1 MSMYILSQLILKLL
15 IISGGLDFEI
25 FWALCNIIVIIK
37 SPKILYLEDV
47 LYPLGNAPEMELF
60 LLELC
65 PYYLGYVENLSLLIF
80 SLFIPKIML
89 FGFGRFPVE
98 TPQGTHIHYEVH
110 GYTGS

>member
-1 MSMYILSQLILKLL
+1 MYILSQLILKLL

-60 LLELC
+60 CLN
-65 PYYLGYVENLSLLIF
+65 YAHI
-80 SLFIPKIML
+80 IWDMWKT
-89 FGFGRFPVE
+89 FPC
-98 TPQGTHIHYEVH
+98 
-110 GYTGS
+110 